1 MTRFLK
7 LMALAAVTLSIVS
20 AAFGAEPAKLT
31 VQVDKPSHKISPT
44 LYGIFY
50 EEINCSGDGGIY
62 PELVRN
68 RSFEDSDKLDYWTLV
83 NEGPAETAS
92 VVDTSNPATKSE
104 FNQKS
109 LRLEISNKGG
119 GRVGVAN
126 DGWWGM
132 GIKKGETYNLSLYA
146 YAKSIKGSLTASLE
160 SAKGDVYASAKI
172 SGLTSEWKKFTSRL
186 VSKATDPKARLVI
199 TTTESGSLGLDCVSL
214 MPAKTWKNHGLRPDL
229 AEMLVGLKP
238 AFVRFPGGCWVEGN
252 TMAEAQ
258 RWKTT
263 IGPVEDRRTQHNIWG
278 YEATNGLGFH
288 EYLQLCEDLGS
299 EPLFVINCGM
309 SHGGVIAMDKMDEF
323 VQDALDAIEYANGP
337 ADSKWGAVR
346 AKAGHPKPFGLKYME
361 IGNENGGGAYN
372 ERWPLFVKA
381 IKAKYPDM
389 HLIANVWG
397 GVPDKNSP
405 EIIDEHYYSNPEF
418 FINNANKYDTYDRK
432 GPKIYVGEYAVT
444 QGTGQGSLRGAV
456 GEAAFMCGMER
467 NSDIVTM
474 CSYAPLFVNINHRAW
489 NPNLID
495 FDSSRVYGIP
505 SYYVQ
510 QMFSQNKGD
519 VVLPVTIERTTTLS
533 EPTHGAIGLST
544 WVTEAE
550 FKDVLVTKGDEILYK
565 GDFSKEAKD
574 WQTINGDWKVV
585 DGAFRQTALIE
596 NARAT
601 FGDTNWKEYT
611 FSCKARKIKGE
622 EGFLLVFYAQDK
634 NICAWWNVGGWR
646 NTQNAIEW
654 NRSPIGR
661 RIRGNVET
669 GKWYDVK
676 VDLGKDKIRCYLDGK
691 LVQEEA
697 FPSISPLHSTASR
710 DEKTG
715 DIIVKVVNAGW
726 SPQATDVTLAGAKN
740 LGSKAEVIVLTS
752 ANGMD
757 ENSIEQTE
765 KIKPK
770 TSTINVKG
778 TQFKYDFPANSVT
791 IMRFKPAK

>member
-7 LMALAAVTLSIVS
+7 LTALAAVTLSIVS

-68 RSFEDSDKLDYWTLV
+68 RSFEDSDKPDYWATWPKDSNNVTL
-83 NEGPAETAS
+83 AI
-92 VVDTSNPATKSE
+92 DTENPSTKSE
-104 FNQKS
+104 FNKKS
-109 LRLEISNKGG
+109 LKVELSGSGSKG
-119 GRVGVAN
+119 VTN
-126 DGWWGM
+126 EGWWGM
-132 GIKKGETYNLSLYA
+132 GVNKGEKYNLSLYA
-146 YAKSIKGSLTASLE
+146 KGDLKGDLTITLQGAKGEILASTKIGVGSDWKQFKAELTPNATDAKATLVVSSE
-160 SAKGDVYASAKI
+160 SAGAI
-172 SGLTSEWKKFTSRL
+172 W
-186 VSKATDPKARLVI
+186 
-199 TTTESGSLGLDCVSL
+199 LDFVTL
-214 MPAKTWKNHGLRPDL
+214 IPAKTWKNHGLRPDL
-229 AEMLVGLKP
+229 AEMLNGLKP

-263 IGPVEDRRTQHNIWG
+263 IGPIEDKRTQHNIWG

-288 EYLQLCEDLGS
+288 EYLVLCEDLGS

-337 ADSKWGAVR
+337 IDSKWGAVR
-346 AKAGHPKPFGLKYME
+346 AKAGHPKPFDLKYME
-361 IGNENGGGAYN
+361 IGNENGGSAYN

-397 GVPDKNSP
+397 GVPEKNSP

-474 CSYAPLFVNINHRAW
+474 SSYAPLFVNINHRAW

-550 FKDVLVTKGDEILYK
+550 FKDVLVTKGDKVLYK
-565 GDFSKEAKD
+565 SDFSKEAKD

-585 DGAFRQTALIE
+585 DGALRQTALIE

-654 NRSPIGR
+654 NRSPIGK
-661 RIRGNVET
+661 RISGNVEA
-669 GKWYDVK
+669 GRWYDVK

-691 LVQEEA
+691 LIQEEA

-770 TSTINVKG
+770 TSTIDVKG

-791 IMRFKPAK
+791 VMRFKAAK